1 MQRDVFRLPDP
12 FAIVTVDGEQT
23 HTTSVI
29 KKTLNPYWNDSFDVT
44 VTDSSVVAVQ
54 IFDQKKFKK
63 RDQGFLGVINV
74 RVADVIDL
82 ELGGKALLTR
92 DLKKSND
99 NLVVHGKL
107 IIDLNTNVSGAASS
121 GASDAAA
128 AASTTSVP
136 SQAASERATP
146 SSASVAEPA
155 HDATRAQPEA
165 AAAAPAVPAH
175 AAAGAAAERGG

>member
-1 MQRDVFRLPDP
+1 MGVLTIQRDVFRLPDP

-29 KKTLNPYWNDSFDVT
+29 KKTLNPYWNDSFDVS
-44 VTDSSVVAVQ
+44 VNDASVVAVQ

-99 NLVVHGKL
+99 NLPIHGKL
-107 IIDLNTNVSGAASS
+107 IIDLNTNVSTPLPANASATTS
-121 GASDAAA
+121 HVTSAGLAPVTSTTSSSNASHAAA
-128 AASTTSVP
+128 AASPVP
-136 SQAASERATP
+136 ST
-146 SSASVAEPA
+146 
-155 HDATRAQPEA
+155 
-165 AAAAPAVPAH
+165 
-175 AAAGAAAERGG
+175 